1 MLHEGRVWNL
11 LPASLSPGRGAGRE
25 DGEGDGG
32 VCPRRTGV
40 VGEGEQLQ
48 QNRRWVVA
56 PEPGERR

>member
-1 MLHEGRVWNL
+1 MRCQGR
-11 LPASLSPGRGAGRE
+11 GRRGAGRE

-32 VCPRRTGV
+32 VCPCRTGV